1 MKVVIDTNVLVSAAF
16 KDRGPERVIRF
27 VVENPEIGWVVSAEI
42 LEEYRQ
48 VLARLKFGL
57 SDDLLLRWLTLLDTV
72 TTLVDVPA
80 GLDFPRDRKDAKFL
94 ACALSTGADF
104 LVTGDRDFEEA
115 EKMAATTIVSV
126 SLFERSVCEAWNRS

>member
-1 MKVVIDTNVLVSAAF
+1 MKVVIDTNVLISAAL
-16 KDRGPERVIRF
+16 KDRGPERVLSF
-27 VVENPEIGWVVSAEI
+27 VVEHPEISWVVSAEI

-48 VLARLKFGL
+48 VLARPKFGL
-57 SDDLLLRWLTLLDTV
+57 PDVLLQRWLNLLDTV

-94 ACALSTGADF
+94 TCALSTGADF

-115 EKMAATTIVSV
+115 RRMAATTIVSV
-126 SLFERSVCEAWNRS
+126 SLFERSVCDAWNRS